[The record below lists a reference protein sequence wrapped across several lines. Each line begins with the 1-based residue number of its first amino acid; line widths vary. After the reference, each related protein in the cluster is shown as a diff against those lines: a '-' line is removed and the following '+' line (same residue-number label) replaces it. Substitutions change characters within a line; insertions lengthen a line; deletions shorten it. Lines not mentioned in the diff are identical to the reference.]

1 MSFYVRGGHSAAAS
15 ECKTLSDACEL
26 AEKMSSA
33 IDDKKI
39 THLFSNTSTIVSP
52 VEILN
57 EQQWHDASRC

>member
-1 MSFYVRGGHSAAAS
+1 MSFYVRGGYSAAAS

-26 AEKMSSA
+26 AEKISSA
-33 IDDKKI
+33 IDDKKLV
-39 THLFSNTSTIVSP
+39 HLFGTSPIISP